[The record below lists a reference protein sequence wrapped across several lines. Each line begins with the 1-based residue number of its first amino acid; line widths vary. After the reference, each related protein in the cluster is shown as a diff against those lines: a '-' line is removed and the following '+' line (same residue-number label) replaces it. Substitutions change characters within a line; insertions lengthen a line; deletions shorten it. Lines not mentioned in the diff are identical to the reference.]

1 MRFSMRIVWIFH
13 FMMASFLTAC
23 GGGGAGSD
31 MAQGAPAS
39 TDKFAPFIATDYNT
53 VVQQL
58 YIAYFGRPA
67 DPTGLAN
74 FTTQLAA
81 VQAPANIQQFNTAYT
96 GSPDVR
102 NLIDSFGTSPE
113 SNALYTGGT
122 ESFLTS
128 IYTNVLGRAPDADG
142 LRFWVDAID
151 NKGLTK
157 ANASFAIMAG
167 ALVNNSPQGLVDAAL
182 IRNRV
187 AVATQFT
194 ASLATPAQVNAYSG
208 DRAAA
213 VARGMLATVN
223 QNTDP
228 AAFQSTIDSTIASLT
243 RTTTD
248 RADEVSGS
256 QIHVMYAIPSDG
268 ADAGLDM
275 NETLS
280 KSTGALNTWLMGQT
294 GGRKLR
300 LDTFYGVL
308 DVTFVKLPKTD
319 AAYEALGDGKR
330 AGIEQDLNSIA
341 ALNPSKIYA
350 VYYDGTNPRNCV
362 EPSRPN
368 ASVGRVAIMYLKGCG
383 GQFAATTTA
392 APGLL
397 EFRMLRGLLRTLGAV
412 SPGAPNYVPDGY
424 VNTDPSDV
432 MYEGPLA
439 WSPSVLDYSK
449 LNYYNPSGLAAG
461 IFNLATSSFL
471 SQ

>member
-1 MRFSMRIVWIFH
+1 MRFVRSLILLVTSLL
-13 FMMASFLTAC
+13 AGC
-23 GGGGAGSD
+23 GGGGGSGPG
-31 MAQGAPAS
+31 QGALGNA
-39 TDKFAPFIATDYNT
+39 DRFAALIAQDYNT

-74 FTTQLAA
+74 FTAQLAA
-81 VQAPANIQQFNTAYT
+81 EQAPSNIQQFNTAYLNNEH
-96 GSPDVR
+96 VR
-102 NLIDSFGTSPE
+102 RLIDSFGTSPE
-113 SNALYTGGT
+113 SNALYNGGT
-122 ESFLTS
+122 EQFLTA
-128 IYTNVLGRAPDADG
+128 IYANVLGRTPDVDG

-157 ANASFAIMAG
+157 ANASFSIMAG

-228 AAFQSTIDSTIASLT
+228 AGFQSTIDSTIASLT
-243 RTTTD
+243 RASAE
-248 RADEVSGS
+248 RADEISGS
-256 QIHVMYAIPSDG
+256 QIHVVYAIPSDG
-268 ADAGLDM
+268 SDAGLDM

-280 KSTGALNTWLMGQT
+280 KSVGSMNTWLMGQT
-294 GGRKLR
+294 SGRKLR
-300 LDTFYGVL
+300 FDTFYGVL
-308 DVTFVKLPKTD
+308 DVTFMKLPKTD

-330 AGIEQDLNSIA
+330 AAIEQDLGSLGL
-341 ALNPSKIYA
+341 LNPAKIYA

-362 EPSRPN
+362 EPSHGN
-368 ASVGRVAIMYLKGCG
+368 ASVGTVTVMYLRGCG
-383 GQFAATTTA
+383 SSFASTATA
-392 APGLL
+392 APGQL
-397 EFRMLRGLLRTLGAV
+397 EFLMLRGILRTLGAV
-412 SPGAPNYVPDGY
+412 SPTAPNYVATGY

-432 MYEGPLA
+432 MYEGTLA
-439 WSPSVLDYSK
+439 WNPGVLDYSK
-449 LNYYNPSGLAAG
+449 LNYYNPAGLAAG
-461 IFNLATSSFL
+461 VFNLATSSFL